1 MKKITEKSEVQV
13 RRDYK
18 DTIFRKLFSRK
29 EELLSLYNAVRGS
42 EYTNI
47 EELEIVTLDN
57 AVYMNVR
64 NDVAFLIDYS
74 LNLYEHQST
83 YNPNMPLRNL
93 FYVSKEFSKLVDGDT
108 LYRSSLVRI
117 PAPRFIVFYN
127 GTENQPSRKYMR
139 LSEAFEG
146 ALEEPELELV
156 VTVLNINPGKNE
168 ELLKQCQVLK
178 EYVQYTTKVR
188 EYVKD
193 YSLQEAVE
201 KAVQESIEEGIL
213 KEFLSQNRKEAIEVS
228 IFEYNEERVL
238 QDIRQ
243 DEFRMGKEEGIKQ
256 GEERI
261 MLLCN
266 KLIAENRT
274 EDLKYAMENKEYRK
288 KLCEEYH
295 I

>member
-127 GTENQPSRKYMR
+127 GTENQPSRK
-139 LSEAFEG
+139 
-146 ALEEPELELV
+146 
-156 VTVLNINPGKNE
+156 
-168 ELLKQCQVLK
+168 
-178 EYVQYTTKVR
+178 
-188 EYVKD
+188 
-193 YSLQEAVE
+193 
-201 KAVQESIEEGIL
+201 
-213 KEFLSQNRKEAIEVS
+213 
-228 IFEYNEERVL
+228 
-238 QDIRQ
+238 
-243 DEFRMGKEEGIKQ
+243 
-256 GEERI
+256 
-261 MLLCN
+261 
-266 KLIAENRT
+266 
-274 EDLKYAMENKEYRK
+274 
-288 KLCEEYH
+288 
-295 I
+295 